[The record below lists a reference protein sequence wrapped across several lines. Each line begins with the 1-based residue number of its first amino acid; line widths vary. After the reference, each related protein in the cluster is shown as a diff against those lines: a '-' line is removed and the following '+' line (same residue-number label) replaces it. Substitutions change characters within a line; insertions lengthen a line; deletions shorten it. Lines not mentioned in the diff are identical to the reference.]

1 MLAWEGVLSHDSVLS
16 RVPPTPPD
24 DDSIG
29 DSNVKIG
36 ANYVLR
42 VLSSASVN

>member
-1 MLAWEGVLSHDSVLS
+1 MLAWEGVFSHDSVLS
-16 RVPPTPPD
+16 PVPPTPLD

-42 VLSSASVN
+42 VLSSVN